1 MLRVRFPSLTPTIC
15 DLRLKS
21 FLIINHKS
29 IRACSFNWQN
39 VGLQNRS
46 SQFKSECACQF
57 NFGFW
62 IGEFGFTDFNL
73 KSKLTNPK
81 SNWGRSSMEL
91 EQFITNEQVGGS
103 SPLALS
109 KNFRLRSSM
118 ESERRASKSDVAGS
132 SPAGAI
138 RL

>member
-1 MLRVRFPSLTPTIC
+1 
-15 DLRLKS
+15 
-21 FLIINHKS
+21 
-29 IRACSFNWQN
+29 
-39 VGLQNRS
+39 
-46 SQFKSECACQF
+46 
-57 NFGFW
+57 
-62 IGEFGFTDFNL
+62 
-73 KSKLTNPK
+73 
-81 SNWGRSSMEL
+81 MEL